1 MTSLAT
7 ASAISSCFFA
17 ALALF
22 VNKHFIAHAASSLV
36 VAIPAFS
43 SELLTVMGAWIA
55 LIAWIA
61 LAAWIA
67 LIGFG
72 GMNRSESA
80 RVRAERSR
88 K

>member
-43 SELLTVMGAWIA
+43 SELLTV
-55 LIAWIA
+55 

-67 LIGFG
+67 LIALAAWIGLG

>member
-43 SELLTVMGAWIA
+43 SELLTVLAAWIA
-55 LIAWIA
+55 LIL

>member
-43 SELLTVMGAWIA
+43 SELLTV
-55 LIAWIA
+55 

-67 LIGFG
+67 LIALGAWIGLG

>member
-22 VNKHFIAHAASSLV
+22 VNKHFIAQAASSLV

-43 SELLTVMGAWIA
+43 SELLTVMAAWIA
-55 LIAWIA
+55 LIA
-61 LAAWIA
+61 LAAWIG
-67 LIGFG
+67 LG